1 MSAKRANARSSEGLN
16 EGLWVL
22 LDLGDV
28 VVHVFYHEQRKFYDL
43 EGLWH
48 DSPRLDAAAL
58 LAEAS
63 QGELP

>member
-1 MSAKRANARSSEGLN
+1 M
-16 EGLWVL
+16 L